1 MIKVLSA
8 TPNPIQFMG
17 KVAGV
22 CYNSD
27 IENGEKN
34 YKRGLKNIKDNH
46 GRVME
51 YVDIVV
57 EVDGY
62 SARTIRQIY
71 THVAGTSRLS
81 ASTRYIDYSG
91 DNFIYYTPKPILEN
105 KDALHIYDKCMDNI
119 LENYNT
125 LLNMGIDKEDVAN
138 ILPLGLNQK
147 MVLKINFRALLHLAE
162 MRLCERA
169 YEEVRDFVKE
179 LINVT
184 SDIDEEWAELMK
196 FMLPKCKTCTDKE
209 NCPRLK
215 NKGDK

>member
-1 MIKVLSA
+1 MIKVLNA
-8 TPNPIQFMG
+8 TEKPITFMG

-27 IENGEKN
+27 IENADKN

-51 YVDIVV
+51 YVDIVI

-62 SARTIRQIY
+62 SARTVRQIY
-71 THVAGTSRLS
+71 THVVGTSRLS
-81 ASTRYIDYSG
+81 ASTRYIDYGG
-91 DNFIYYTPKPILEN
+91 DNFVYYTPKSILKD
-105 KDALHIYDKCMDNI
+105 KDALHTYDKCMDNI
-119 LENYNT
+119 LESYNT

-169 YEEVRDFVKE
+169 YEEIRDFVKE
-179 LINVT
+179 LIDKT
-184 SDIDEEWAELMK
+184 SRIDDEWAELMK
-196 FMLPKCKTCTDKE
+196 FMLPKCKTCTEKE

>member
-1 MIKVLSA
+1 MIKVLNA
-8 TPNPIQFMG
+8 TEKPITFMG

-27 IENGEKN
+27 IENADKN

-51 YVDIVV
+51 YVDIVI

-62 SARTIRQIY
+62 SARTVRQIY
-71 THVAGTSRLS
+71 THVVGTSRLS

-91 DNFIYYTPKPILEN
+91 DNFTYYTPKSILKD
-105 KDALHIYDKCMDNI
+105 KDALHTYDKCMDNI
-119 LENYNT
+119 LESYNT

-169 YEEVRDFVKE
+169 YEEIRDFVKE
-179 LINVT
+179 LIDKT
-184 SDIDEEWAELMK
+184 SRIDDEWAELMK
-196 FMLPKCKTCTDKE
+196 FMLPKCKTCTEKE
-209 NCPRLK
+209 NCPR
-215 NKGDK
+215 

>member
-1 MIKVLSA
+1 MIKVLNA
-8 TPNPIQFMG
+8 TRNPITFMG

-27 IENGEKN
+27 IENADKN

-51 YVDIVV
+51 YVDIVI

-71 THVAGTSRLS
+71 THVIGTSRLS

-91 DNFIYYTPKPILEN
+91 DNFIYYTPKSILED
-105 KDALHIYDKCMDNI
+105 KDALHTYDKCMDNI

-169 YEEVRDFVKE
+169 YVEVRDFVKE
-179 LINVT
+179 LIDKI
-184 SDIDEEWAELMK
+184 SQIDDEWAELMK
-196 FMLPKCKTCTDKE
+196 FMLPKCKTCTEKE

-215 NKGDK
+215 NK

>member
-1 MIKVLSA
+1 MIKVLNA
-8 TPNPIQFMG
+8 TEKPITFMG

-27 IENGEKN
+27 IENADKN

-51 YVDIVV
+51 YVDIVI

-62 SARTIRQIY
+62 SARTVRQIY
-71 THVAGTSRLS
+71 THVVGTSRLS

-91 DNFIYYTPKPILEN
+91 DNFTYYTPKSILKD
-105 KDALHIYDKCMDNI
+105 KDALHTYDKCMDNI
-119 LENYNT
+119 LESYNT

-169 YEEVRDFVKE
+169 YEEIRDFVKE
-179 LINVT
+179 LIDKT
-184 SDIDEEWAELMK
+184 SRIDDEWAELMK
-196 FMLPKCKTCTDKE
+196 FMLPKCKTCTEKE

>member
-1 MIKVLSA
+1 MIKVLNA
-8 TPNPIQFMG
+8 TEKPITFMG

-27 IENGEKN
+27 IENADKN

-51 YVDIVV
+51 YVDIVI

-62 SARTIRQIY
+62 SARTVRQIY
-71 THVAGTSRLS
+71 THVVGTSRLS

-91 DNFIYYTPKPILEN
+91 DNFTYYIPENIQKDELTLMLYNETMKTILDSYE
-105 KDALHIYDKCMDNI
+105 AL
-119 LENYNT
+119 LS
-125 LLNMGIDKEDVAN
+125 MGVDKEDVAN

-169 YEEVRDFVKE
+169 YVEVRDFVKE
-179 LINVT
+179 LIDVISN
-184 SDIDEEWAELMK
+184 IDEEWAELMK
-196 FMLPKCKTCTDKE
+196 FMLPKCKTCTEKE

-215 NKGDK
+215 DKGDK